1 MTDTLS
7 GSPPDTRSAERVLMV
22 LPSER
27 LVRTAAAAGCRVWSV
42 WDPALRERAYLD
54 EVARHSERLLLAD
67 LDDEAGL
74 RALIA
79 RTAREHRVTHVL
91 HLGGAR
97 AVTPVLA
104 EAEALGLGANPVDA
118 VRTLGDRGAMR
129 ELLWS
134 YPRLRVRA
142 ERAVDA
148 AAVRRA
154 VTRFAGF
161 PVVVKSAE
169 VSGSCGATLLRGPY
183 GLADWERAV
192 VARGT
197 PGPFLVEEYLP
208 GPQYAV
214 ETLSVDGMHQVAGIT
229 TTRTT
234 GPPHFETV
242 SHVHPAPL
250 GDRAEAEIRSAVCAL
265 LDLAGFENGP
275 THTTV
280 VRTPDGIRV
289 LASRAGLGGDGI
301 PLLVELA
308 RGTDLEAESFR
319 ALTGGLLTPPAL
331 GRTAMAGFVRLPG
344 ARPPGG
350 PAIDALRA
358 LPYVRDVDVRADDV
372 RADEGRAD
380 DARADEGRAD
390 DVRADE
396 GRARAVDVRAPAGLR
411 VRVVVVGDGPG
422 DAARHLAAARRL
434 LGAPHEN
441 RPEAARIT

>member
-1 MTDTLS
+1 MTDNPS
-7 GSPPDTRSAERVLMV
+7 DHPPDTRSAERVLMV
-22 LPSER
+22 LPSDR

-79 RTAREHRVTHVL
+79 RTAHEHRVTHVM

-97 AVTPVLA
+97 AAASVLA
-104 EAEALGLGANPVDA
+104 EAGALGLGSNPADA

-129 ELLWS
+129 ELLRD

-142 ERAVDA
+142 ERAADA
-148 AAVRRA
+148 AAVPRA
-154 VTRFAGF
+154 VARFGGA
-161 PVVVKSAE
+161 PVVVKSARAA
-169 VSGSCGATLLRGPY
+169 GPCGATLVRGPY
-183 GLADWERAV
+183 GSADWEREAA
-192 VARGT
+192 ARDT

-214 ETLSVDGMHQVAGIT
+214 ETLSVDGMHQVVGVTA
-229 TTRTT
+229 TRTT
-234 GPPHFETV
+234 GPPRFEAV

-280 VRTPDGIRV
+280 VRTPHGTRV
-289 LASRAGLGGDGI
+289 LAARAGLGGDGI

-308 RGTDLEAESFR
+308 RGTDLETESFR
-319 ALTGGLLTPPAL
+319 ALTGGLLTPPTL
-331 GRTAMAGFVRLPG
+331 RRTAMAGFVGLPAG
-344 ARPPGG
+344 RPPGT
-350 PAIDALRA
+350 PAAEALRA
-358 LPYVRDVDVRADDV
+358 LPYVRAVTVRT
-372 RADEGRAD
+372 R
-380 DARADEGRAD
+380 
-390 DVRADE
+390 
-396 GRARAVDVRAPAGLR
+396 PANSRTPPGPCA
-411 VRVVVVGDGPG
+411 RVVVVGDGPQE
-422 DAARHLAAARRL
+422 AARHLATVRRL
-434 LGAPHEN
+434 LGAPYET
-441 RPEAARIT
+441 RPEAARTA